1 MRRKMR
7 VRKCAKSFNNYSR
20 RTVMKMSKLLK
31 SMITVGIAAVFA
43 ASLAACS
50 GSSSGS
56 GAAAATVNGVS
67 IPESDITKTIESVRT
82 QSGLDTEEAWGQF
95 LVSNNMTPESVRE
108 QIIDSYVNQELIKSG
123 AAELGVSVESS
134 EVDTYVDS
142 MKANFGDDD
151 AWKEAL
157 QQAGFTE
164 ESYRESIE
172 TSLLQ
177 QKISAHFE
185 ESAEVTDADVL
196 ESAKMY
202 ASYYDGAK
210 RSSHILFDAGDE
222 ATAADVL
229 EKIKSGELDFA
240 DAAKQYSKDSS
251 AEKGGDV
258 GWDRMTTFVTEYQD
272 ALDGLEVDQ
281 VSDLVTSQYGIHIIK
296 CTEVFTAPAELTSL
310 DQLPADFQETF
321 KSMAAS
327 TKASTAYQE
336 WLEGLK
342 ESADIVINDM
352 PSDAPYN
359 IDLTKYQQ
367 AAESASAASA
377 SAESAST
384 ESASAESASAE
395 SASAESASAEAASAE
410 SASAESASA
419 SSASAESSSGN

>member
-1 MRRKMR
+1 
-7 VRKCAKSFNNYSR
+7 
-20 RTVMKMSKLLK
+20 MKMSKLLK

-50 GSSSGS
+50 GSSSDS

-67 IPESDITKTIESVRT
+67 IPESEITKTIESVRT

-123 AAELGVSVESS
+123 AADLGISVDSA

-142 MKANFGDDD
+142 MKSNFGDDD

-157 QQAGFTE
+157 EQAGFTE

-185 ESAEVTDADVL
+185 ESAEVTDKDIL
-196 ESAKMY
+196 DSAKMY

-210 RSSHILFDAGDE
+210 RSSHILFDADDQ

-258 GWDRMTTFVTEYQD
+258 GWDRTTTFVTEYQD

-336 WLEGLK
+336 WLEKLK

-352 PSDAPYN
+352 PSNASYN

-377 SAESAST
+377 SAESASAT
-384 ESASAESASAE
+384 SASAESASAASASAESASAESASAE
-395 SASAESASAEAASAE
+395 SASAESASAG
-410 SASAESASA
+410 SASAG
-419 SSASAESSSGN
+419 SSSGN

>member
-1 MRRKMR
+1 
-7 VRKCAKSFNNYSR
+7 
-20 RTVMKMSKLLK
+20 MKMSKLLK
-31 SMITVGIAAVFA
+31 SMITVGVMAVFA
-43 ASLAACS
+43 VSLAACS

-123 AAELGVSVESS
+123 AADLGVSVDSS
-134 EVDTYVDS
+134 EVDTYVES
-142 MKANFGDDD
+142 MKSNFGDDD

-157 QQAGFTE
+157 EQAGFTE

-185 ESAEVTDADVL
+185 ESAEVTDKDIL
-196 ESAKMY
+196 DSAKMY

-210 RSSHILFDAGDE
+210 RSSHILFDADDQ

-229 EKIKSGELDFA
+229 AKIKSGELDFA

-258 GWDRMTTFVTEYQD
+258 GWDRTTTFVTEYQD

-336 WLEGLK
+336 WLEKLK

-352 PSDAPYN
+352 PSNASYN

-377 SAESAST
+377 SAESASAT
-384 ESASAESASAE
+384 SASAESASAASASAESASAESASAE
-395 SASAESASAEAASAE
+395 SASAESASAG
-410 SASAESASA
+410 SASAG
-419 SSASAESSSGN
+419 SSSGN

>member
-1 MRRKMR
+1 M
-7 VRKCAKSFNNYSR
+7 
-20 RTVMKMSKLLK
+20 
-31 SMITVGIAAVFA
+31 
-43 ASLAACS
+43 
-50 GSSSGS
+50 
-56 GAAAATVNGVS
+56 
-67 IPESDITKTIESVRT
+67 
-82 QSGLDTEEAWGQF
+82 
-95 LVSNNMTPESVRE
+95 
-108 QIIDSYVNQELIKSG
+108 
-123 AAELGVSVESS
+123 
-134 EVDTYVDS
+134 
-142 MKANFGDDD
+142 
-151 AWKEAL
+151 
-157 QQAGFTE
+157 
-164 ESYRESIE
+164 
-172 TSLLQ
+172 
-177 QKISAHFE
+177 
-185 ESAEVTDADVL
+185 
-196 ESAKMY
+196 
-202 ASYYDGAK
+202 
-210 RSSHILFDAGDE
+210 
-222 ATAADVL
+222 
-229 EKIKSGELDFA
+229 
-240 DAAKQYSKDSS
+240 
-251 AEKGGDV
+251 

>member
-1 MRRKMR
+1 
-7 VRKCAKSFNNYSR
+7 
-20 RTVMKMSKLLK
+20 MKMSKLLK
-31 SMITVGIAAVFA
+31 SMITVGVMAVFA
-43 ASLAACS
+43 VSLAACS

-95 LVSNNMTPESVRE
+95 LVSNNMMPESVRE

-185 ESAEVTDADVL
+185 ESAEVTDKDVL
-196 ESAKMY
+196 DSAKMY

-258 GWDRMTTFVTEYQD
+258 GWDRTTTFVTEYQE
-272 ALDGLEVDQ
+272 ALDGLAAGEV
-281 VSDLVTSQYGIHIIK
+281 SELVTSQYGIHIIK
-296 CTEVFTAPAELTSL
+296 CTEVFTAPEELTSL

-336 WLEGLK
+336 WLEKLK
-342 ESADIVINDM
+342 ESADIKINEM
-352 PSDAPYN
+352 PSNASYN

-367 AAESASAASA
+367 AAESASAAAASAESASAA

-395 SASAESASAEAASAE
+395 SASAESASAE
-410 SASAESASA
+410 SASAG
-419 SSASAESSSGN
+419 SASAESSSGN

>member
-1 MRRKMR
+1 
-7 VRKCAKSFNNYSR
+7 
-20 RTVMKMSKLLK
+20 MKMSKLLK
-31 SMITVGIAAVFA
+31 SMITAGVMAVFA
-43 ASLAACS
+43 VSLAACS

-123 AAELGVSVESS
+123 AAELGVSVDSS

-142 MKANFGDDD
+142 MKANFGDDE

-185 ESAEVTDADVL
+185 ESAEVTDEDVL
-196 ESAKMY
+196 DSAKMY

-229 EKIKSGELDFA
+229 ARIKSGDLDFA

-258 GWDRMTTFVTEYQD
+258 GWDRTTTFVTEYQE
-272 ALDGLEVDQ
+272 ALAAALE
-281 VSDLVTSQYGIHIIK
+281 
-296 CTEVFTAPAELTSL
+296 
-310 DQLPADFQETF
+310 
-321 KSMAAS
+321 AS
-327 TKASTAYQE
+327 
-336 WLEGLK
+336 
-342 ESADIVINDM
+342 
-352 PSDAPYN
+352 
-359 IDLTKYQQ
+359 
-367 AAESASAASA
+367 
-377 SAESAST
+377 
-384 ESASAESASAE
+384 
-395 SASAESASAEAASAE
+395 
-410 SASAESASA
+410 
-419 SSASAESSSGN
+419 

>member
-7 VRKCAKSFNNYSR
+7 VRKCAESSNNYSR

-56 GAAAATVNGVS
+56 NAAAATVNGVS

-185 ESAEVTDADVL
+185 ESAEVTDKDIL
-196 ESAKMY
+196 DSAKMY

-229 EKIKSGELDFA
+229 AKIKSGELDFA

-258 GWDRMTTFVTEYQD
+258 GWDRMTTFVTEYQE

-281 VSDLVTSQYGIHIIK
+281 VSELVTSQYGIHIIK
-296 CTEVFTAPAELTSL
+296 CTEVFTAPVELTSL

-336 WLEGLK
+336 WLEKLK
-342 ESADIVINDM
+342 ESADIKINEM
-352 PSDAPYN
+352 PSNASYN

-367 AAESASAASA
+367 AAESASAAAA
-377 SAESAST
+377 SAESASAASA

-395 SASAESASAEAASAE
+395 SASAESASAE

-419 SSASAESSSGN
+419 GSASAESSSGT